1 MSFKNTK
8 KPWAG
13 VDLAASARG
22 ISAIAWGSHPTNVQ
36 VAEVRTDEELLLRLS
51 GVGAVWVDAPLTQGE
66 GPFRAC
72 DRALHGCGLSIM
84 PLTWPSMQKLL
95 QRAQRLCASLPH
107 IPWYETFP
115 WAVYKSW
122 GLSRKDLSAVQ
133 QKLREADF
141 AVVGDSMHACDA
153 LAAWWLGWLHR
164 QEAAYPLSG
173 PDGTLWVPRTLLA
186 S

>member
-1 MSFKNTK
+1 MLIKNSQ

-36 VAEVRTDEELLLRLS
+36 VAEVQTDEEILLQLS
-51 GVGAVWVDAPLTQGE
+51 DVGAIWVDAPLTQGE

-72 DRALHGCGLSIM
+72 DKALHRLGLSIL
-84 PLTWPSMQKLL
+84 PLTWSSMQKLH
-95 QRAQRLCASLPH
+95 QRVRRLRAGLPH
-107 IPWYETFP
+107 IPWHETFP

-122 GLSRKDLSAVQ
+122 GLLRKNLPAVQ
-133 QKLREADF
+133 KKLQEVGF
-141 AVVGDSMHACDA
+141 AMVGLSMHACDA
-153 LAAWWLGWLHR
+153 LAAWWIGWLHV

-173 PDGTLWVPRTLLA
+173 PDGTLWVPRTLL
-186 S
+186 SP